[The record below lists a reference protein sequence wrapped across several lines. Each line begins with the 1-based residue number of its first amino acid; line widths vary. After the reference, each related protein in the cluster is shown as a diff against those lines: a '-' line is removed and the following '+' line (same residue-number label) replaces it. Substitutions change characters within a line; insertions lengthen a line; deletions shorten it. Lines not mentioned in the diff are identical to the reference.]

1 MDNKVLLDHLQLSLP
16 VIARITGGFATVT
29 DRLGRRIKSVD
40 SRGQEIPQFQGQVY
54 EMAKQ
59 AGQQQAPVLGSSQFV
74 QEAEAWALPIGD
86 YVLCCSNVERVERDN
101 KLCEALSKALP
112 MIAQVTGGDAVL
124 FDHMGRRLQTADY
137 TGKTSEKLIGK
148 VSKAAY
154 EAMQTQKP
162 VIGQSITMQGVT
174 AVRIP
179 ITEKY
184 GLGFNNEMMVL
195 QKQKLLD
202 EVKKF
207 QYARYNQSDIIG
219 ESEAIK
225 KCKTIINY
233 VAQGISSVLIY
244 GATGTGKE
252 LIAQAIHNTSDRRN
266 KPFIAINCGA
276 LPSSLIEA
284 NLFGYADGSFT
295 GAKKNGNPGI
305 FEAANNGTV
314 FLDEISEMDWDLQ
327 AKLLRVL
334 QEREITR
341 IGSTK
346 PIPINVRIVS
356 STNKNL
362 CDLIEEKRFREDLYY
377 RINVVE
383 IRVPSLQERAVD
395 IPLLTEHF
403 IAKYNP
409 ILGKNISEVSQ
420 EVCDIFKNHHWPGNI
435 RELQNCIESALNMVQ
450 PDEQKL
456 EVHHLPSHF
465 FNSLVNKNPNSNNDQ
480 QENLDLI
487 LKEAE
492 KQAILRVLAREKNN
506 RCHAAQRLGISSTT
520 LWRKMREHNIVAPK
534 EILD

>member
-1 MDNKVLLDHLQLSLP
+1 MDNKGLLDHLHLSLA

-29 DRLGRRIKSVD
+29 DRLGRRLRSVD
-40 SRGQEIPQFQGQVY
+40 SHGQEITQYQGEVY
-54 EMAKQ
+54 EIARK
-59 AGQQQAPVLGSSQFV
+59 AGQQQTPVVGPSQFV
-74 QEAEAWALPIGD
+74 EEAEAWALPIGD
-86 YVLCCSNVERVERDN
+86 YVLCCSNVEKVERDN

-112 MIAQVTGGDAVL
+112 MIARITGGDAVL

-154 EAMQTQKP
+154 AAMKTQKP
-162 VIGQSITMQGVT
+162 VIGESIMLQGVT

-207 QYARYNQSDIIG
+207 QYARYNQTDIIG

-225 KCKTIINY
+225 KCKTIVNY

-252 LIAQAIHNTSDRRN
+252 LFAQAIHNTSDRRN

-284 NLFGYADGSFT
+284 NLFGYAEGSFT

-305 FEAANNGTV
+305 FEAANMGTV

-327 AKLLRVL
+327 AKLLRVI

-346 PIPINVRIVS
+346 PIPVNVRIIS

-362 CDLIEEKRFREDLYY
+362 CHLIEEKRFREDLYY

-383 IRVPSLQERAVD
+383 LRVPSLQERVKD
-395 IPLLTEHF
+395 IPLLTRHF

-409 ILGKNISEVSQ
+409 ILGKNIIEVSQ
-420 EVCDIFKNHHWPGNI
+420 EVFDIFQNYQWPGNI

-456 EVHHLPSHF
+456 EVHHLPSQFYHSPVPR
-465 FNSLVNKNPNSNNDQ
+465 NSNINNDQ
-480 QENLDLI
+480 PENLELI
-487 LKEAE
+487 LQEAE

-506 RCHAAQRLGISSTT
+506 RCRAAQRLGISSTT
-520 LWRKMREHNIVAPK
+520 LWRKMREYNLLRQ
-534 EILD
+534 ERY